1 MRSAGGEPR
10 DFLVPRAI
18 GVMRVASDRCYV
30 FRKTNHARLPA
41 TPRDARGR
49 QTGMRASRAYALA
62 ALLGCLFAAA
72 SADDECSGHGTYDS
86 SSAKC
91 ACDDSTPAPGAT
103 GWVGDACEIE
113 TVGVATPTIAAPF
126 VQSGTLEGGRW
137 RCYFLAVD
145 PGWNHLAVSLS
156 HAEDDR
162 GDPDVHGAFFDAAA
176 RPSFPR
182 SRTDGYDFREVSSAS
197 HAFVDVSVARADLD
211 ADAADAAH
219 LFLCAQAYGDAAT
232 TYEMRAAFSACPT
245 SFAPTHDAHDGSDVS
260 ITECSAPPPGTTS
273 ETSEPAGA
281 CDADSGA
288 CACAAYEDHT
298 FQAPEDGGGD
308 YFASSYYSERLGFG
322 ACAARIDFAFERI
335 ANAGRN
341 TRRVASYADQTLLP
355 GSWRFYELKVTAA
368 TDHQVVA
375 TLTRD
380 PDAGA
385 AEMYLRHETVPT
397 NHWGH
402 YDLPIDYVSG
412 TDLTQELVMTEGDGV
427 FEAGTWYAG
436 VYASA
441 GRAAA
446 FDVDFAYYECPR
458 NCSDRGTCVVAQ
470 NGTRHCECDLGPG
483 GNPYLKEDC
492 SEEFSQWSEAQSDAG
507 SAFAVNGTLA
517 SSEYDYFALPSMDAR
532 ESRRQI
538 EVVLSASFTKAH
550 AVYDWEEKPALLLK
564 RGGRADFPSVSD
576 YTFKT
581 TLERAGEAYEI
592 ELCASQFAGATWNA
606 AVYNPG
612 AGEPMAFAV
621 SFTKRAVC
629 PSATAEE
636 CSGHGTCRS
645 GNLADPN
652 FATCACDDG
661 WTASDCNFPSCPAGS
676 YVALPPGA
684 DGGPG
689 ATCFRGC
696 QGGKRRSSG
705 CDAVVCAPPARAAAS
720 GSTGSAANAP
730 TRCVLDEC
738 ESDLFRVDEEKGT
751 SCVVRCAPDENDAHG
766 PKRLRAECD
775 PETVRSS
782 AREIDDDSTQ
792 NVTTYGALATAATFA
807 AVALCV
813 VVAAAARGVCDARG
827 DGASV
832 GEKLAGC
839 WRSARGV
846 FGGNA
851 WERRRDL
858 YEDVDAFERADFD

>member
-1 MRSAGGEPR
+1 M
-10 DFLVPRAI
+10 
-18 GVMRVASDRCYV
+18 
-30 FRKTNHARLPA
+30 
-41 TPRDARGR
+41 
-49 QTGMRASRAYALA
+49 
-62 ALLGCLFAAA
+62 
-72 SADDECSGHGTYDS
+72 
-86 SSAKC
+86 
-91 ACDDSTPAPGAT
+91 
-103 GWVGDACEIE
+103 
-113 TVGVATPTIAAPF
+113 
-126 VQSGTLEGGRW
+126 
-137 RCYFLAVD
+137 
-145 PGWNHLAVSLS
+145 
-156 HAEDDR
+156 
-162 GDPDVHGAFFDAAA
+162 
-176 RPSFPR
+176 
-182 SRTDGYDFREVSSAS
+182 
-197 HAFVDVSVARADLD
+197 
-211 ADAADAAH
+211 
-219 LFLCAQAYGDAAT
+219 
-232 TYEMRAAFSACPT
+232 
-245 SFAPTHDAHDGSDVS
+245 
-260 ITECSAPPPGTTS
+260 
-273 ETSEPAGA
+273 
-281 CDADSGA
+281 
-288 CACAAYEDHT
+288 
-298 FQAPEDGGGD
+298 
-308 YFASSYYSERLGFG
+308 
-322 ACAARIDFAFERI
+322 
-335 ANAGRN
+335 
-341 TRRVASYADQTLLP
+341 
-355 GSWRFYELKVTAA
+355 
-368 TDHQVVA
+368 
-375 TLTRD
+375 
-380 PDAGA
+380 
-385 AEMYLRHETVPT
+385 
-397 NHWGH
+397 
-402 YDLPIDYVSG
+402 
-412 TDLTQELVMTEGDGV
+412 
-427 FEAGTWYAG
+427 
-436 VYASA
+436 
-441 GRAAA
+441 
-446 FDVDFAYYECPR
+446 
-458 NCSDRGTCVVAQ
+458 
-470 NGTRHCECDLGPG
+470 
-483 GNPYLKEDC
+483 
-492 SEEFSQWSEAQSDAG
+492 
-507 SAFAVNGTLA
+507 
-517 SSEYDYFALPSMDAR
+517 
-532 ESRRQI
+532 
-538 EVVLSASFTKAH
+538 VLSASFTKAH

-766 PKRLRAECD
+766 PKRLRAGA
-775 PETVRSS
+775 TRRRS
-782 AREIDDDSTQ
+782 ARAHGRL
-792 NVTTYGALATAATFA
+792 TTIVHKTSRRTARWRRRGTSPPSRSASASRRRRA
-807 AVALCV
+807 A
-813 VVAAAARGVCDARG
+813 CDARG

>member
-1 MRSAGGEPR
+1 
-10 DFLVPRAI
+10 
-18 GVMRVASDRCYV
+18 
-30 FRKTNHARLPA
+30 
-41 TPRDARGR
+41 
-49 QTGMRASRAYALA
+49 MRASHAYALA
-62 ALLGCLFAAA
+62 ALLASLFAAA

-86 SSAKC
+86 SSSKC
-91 ACDDSTPAPGAT
+91 ACDDPTPAPGAT

-113 TVGVATPTIAAPF
+113 TVGVATPTIAAPL
-126 VQSGTLEGGRW
+126 VQSGTLEGGQW

-162 GDPDVHGAFFDAAA
+162 GDPDVHGAFFDADA

-182 SRTDGYDFREVSSAS
+182 TRTDGYDFREVSSAS
-197 HAFVDVSVARADLD
+197 HAFVDVSVAKADLD
-211 ADAADAAH
+211 ADAADAAS
-219 LFLCAQAYGDAAT
+219 LFLCAQAYGDVAT
-232 TYEMRAAFSACPT
+232 TYELHAAFSKCPT
-245 SFAPTHDAHDGSDVS
+245 SFALENLGSGDEHSVTIS
-260 ITECSAPPPGTTS
+260 ECSTASGGT
-273 ETSEPAGA
+273 TSEPAGT
-281 CDADSGA
+281 CDAASGA
-288 CACAAYEDHT
+288 CACAAYDDHT

-322 ACAARIDFAFERI
+322 ACAARIDFAFKKI
-335 ANAGRN
+335 ANVQPGAS
-341 TRRVASYADQTLLP
+341 RVASYANQTLLP
-355 GSWRFYELKVTAA
+355 GQWRFYELAVDAA
-368 TDHQVVA
+368 TDHQVVIS
-375 TLTRD
+375 LSRD
-380 PDAGA
+380 PNAGA

-402 YDLPIDYVSG
+402 YDLPDDYVSG
-412 TDLTQELVMTEGDGV
+412 NEQTQELVITEGDGV
-427 FEAGTWYAG
+427 FEFGTWYVG
-436 VYASA
+436 VFASA
-441 GRAAA
+441 GRAAT
-446 FDVDFAYYECPR
+446 FDVDFAYYDCPR
-458 NCSDRGTCVVAQ
+458 NCSDRGTCVVSNDGAE
-470 NGTRHCECDLGPG
+470 RHCACDSDGN

-492 SEEFSQWSEAQSDAG
+492 SEEFSQWNEAASDT
-507 SAFAVNGTLA
+507 FEVNGTLS

-538 EVVLSASFTKAH
+538 EVVLSASFTKEH

-564 RGGRADFPSVSD
+564 RGGRADFPSISN

-581 TLERAGEAYEI
+581 TLERAGESYEI
-592 ELCASQFAGATWNA
+592 QLCASQFAGATWNA

-612 AGEPMAFAV
+612 GVEPMAFAV
-621 SFTKRAVC
+621 SFTKRGVC

-645 GNLADPN
+645 ENLADPN

-661 WTASDCNFPSCPAGS
+661 WTASDCNFPSCPEGS

-720 GSTGSAANAP
+720 GSGSATSAP

-738 ESDLFRVDEEKGT
+738 ERDFFKVDEDKGE
-751 SCVVRCAPDENDAHG
+751 SCVVRCAADASDPHG
-766 PKRLRAECD
+766 PRRLQAACD

-782 AREIDDDSTQ
+782 AREIDDDEDDDEEEWAYD
-792 NVTTYGALATAATFA
+792 VFATIATI
-807 AVALCV
+807 V
-813 VVAAAARGVCDARG
+813 VVVGVVVGVAYARGGGDAFA
-827 DGASV
+827 GASV

-839 WRSARGV
+839 WRSVRGV
-846 FGGNA
+846 FGGGDS
-851 WERRRDL
+851 WERRRDP

>member
-1 MRSAGGEPR
+1 M
-10 DFLVPRAI
+10 
-18 GVMRVASDRCYV
+18 
-30 FRKTNHARLPA
+30 
-41 TPRDARGR
+41 
-49 QTGMRASRAYALA
+49 AL
-62 ALLGCLFAAA
+62 
-72 SADDECSGHGTYDS
+72 
-86 SSAKC
+86 
-91 ACDDSTPAPGAT
+91 
-103 GWVGDACEIE
+103 
-113 TVGVATPTIAAPF
+113 
-126 VQSGTLEGGRW
+126 
-137 RCYFLAVD
+137 
-145 PGWNHLAVSLS
+145 
-156 HAEDDR
+156 
-162 GDPDVHGAFFDAAA
+162 
-176 RPSFPR
+176 
-182 SRTDGYDFREVSSAS
+182 
-197 HAFVDVSVARADLD
+197 
-211 ADAADAAH
+211 
-219 LFLCAQAYGDAAT
+219 
-232 TYEMRAAFSACPT
+232 
-245 SFAPTHDAHDGSDVS
+245 
-260 ITECSAPPPGTTS
+260 
-273 ETSEPAGA
+273 
-281 CDADSGA
+281 
-288 CACAAYEDHT
+288 
-298 FQAPEDGGGD
+298 
-308 YFASSYYSERLGFG
+308 
-322 ACAARIDFAFERI
+322 
-335 ANAGRN
+335 
-341 TRRVASYADQTLLP
+341 
-355 GSWRFYELKVTAA
+355 YELKVTAA

-412 TDLTQELVMTEGDGV
+412 TDLTQELVITEGDGV

-581 TLERAGEAYEI
+581 TLERAGEVLEI
-592 ELCASQFAGATWNA
+592 ELCASQFAGAAWNA

-652 FATCACDDG
+652 FATCARAT
-661 WTASDCNFPSCPAGS
+661 TAGPRATATSPPAPRARTWRS
-676 YVALPPGA
+676 
-684 DGGPG
+684 
-689 ATCFRGC
+689 
-696 QGGKRRSSG
+696 RRARTEAPARRAS
-705 CDAVVCAPPARAAAS
+705 AVARAAS
-720 GSTGSAANAP
+720 GGAAGV
-730 TRCVLDEC
+730 TRWCVLPPRGRRRAAR
-738 ESDLFRVDEEKGT
+738 RVPRRSPDA
-751 SCVVRCAPDENDAHG
+751 VRAGRVRERPFPRRRG
-766 PKRLRAECD
+766 RRARRAWCGARR
-775 PETVRSS
+775 TRTTRTARSGCGRRATRRRS
-782 AREIDDDSTQ
+782 ARALGRL
-792 NVTTYGALATAATFA
+792 TTIVHKTSRRTALLAAAAAFA

-813 VVAAAARGVCDARG
+813 VVAAAARGVCDARETAR
-827 DGASV
+827 AS
-832 GEKLAGC
+832 G
-839 WRSARGV
+839 RSWRGV
-846 FGGNA
+846 GAARAGFSEETRGNGGGTCTRTWTRSNA
-851 WERRRDL
+851 RTLTEGKARASFQNTF
-858 YEDVDAFERADFD
+858 DVMTEK

>member
-1 MRSAGGEPR
+1 MCAW
-10 DFLVPRAI
+10 
-18 GVMRVASDRCYV
+18 RV
-30 FRKTNHARLPA
+30 
-41 TPRDARGR
+41 
-49 QTGMRASRAYALA
+49 YALA
-62 ALLGCLFAAA
+62 ALLASLFATS
-72 SADDECSGHGTYDS
+72 SADEECSGHGTNDS
-86 SSAKC
+86 TSTKC
-91 ACDDSTPAPGAT
+91 ACDDPTPAPGVT

-113 TVGVATPTIAAPF
+113 TVGVATPTISAPL
-126 VQSGTLEGGRW
+126 VQNGTLEGGQW

-162 GDPDVHGAFFDAAA
+162 GDPDVHGVFFDAAA
-176 RPSFPR
+176 RPSLPR
-182 SRTDGYDFREVSSAS
+182 TQTDAYDFREVSSAA
-197 HAFVDVSVARADLD
+197 HAFVDVSVSRADLD
-211 ADAADAAH
+211 ANAGNATH
-219 LFLCAQAYGDAAT
+219 LFLCTQAYGDVAT
-232 TYEMRAAFSACPT
+232 TYELRAAFSACPT
-245 SFAPTHDAHDGSDVS
+245 SFALKDTGENADVLVQ
-260 ITECSAPPPGTTS
+260 ECSTGPGT
-273 ETSEPAGA
+273 TSEPAGA
-281 CDADSGA
+281 CNAESGA
-288 CACAAYEDHT
+288 CACEAYEDHT

-308 YFASSYYSERLGFG
+308 YFASSTYSERLGFG
-322 ACAARIDFAFERI
+322 ACAARIEFAFKKVADVPPR
-335 ANAGRN
+335 G
-341 TRRVASYADQTLLP
+341 RRVASYAGQTLLP
-355 GSWRFYELKVTAA
+355 GSWRFYELAVDAV

-402 YDLPIDYVSG
+402 YDLPDDYISG
-412 TDLTQELVMTEGDGV
+412 TELTQEVVITEGDGM

-441 GRAAA
+441 GRAAV
-446 FDVDFAYYECPR
+446 FDVDFAYYDCPR

-470 NGTRHCECDLGPG
+470 NGTRHCECDVGPG

-492 SEEFSQWSEAQSDAG
+492 SEEFSPWTEARSGDAT
-507 SAFAVNGTLA
+507 SFVVNGTLG
-517 SSEYDYFALPSMDAR
+517 SSEYDYFALPSMAAR

-538 EVVLSASFTKAH
+538 EVVLSASFTKNRAM
-550 AVYDWEEKPALLLK
+550 YGWEEKPALLLK
-564 RGGRADFPSVSD
+564 RGGRADYPSLSD

-592 ELCASQFAGATWNA
+592 QLCASQFAGATWNA
-606 AVYNPG
+606 AVYNPEG
-612 AGEPMAFAV
+612 VEPMTFAV

-645 GNLADPN
+645 GNLADPA

-661 WTASDCNFPSCPAGS
+661 WTASDCNFPSCPEGS

-705 CDAVVCAPPARAAAS
+705 CDAVVCAPPARAAA
-720 GSTGSAANAP
+720 GGPGGATMNAP
-730 TRCVLDEC
+730 TRCVMDEC
-738 ESDLFRVDEEKGT
+738 ERDLFRVDEDKGV
-751 SCVVRCAPDENDAHG
+751 SCVVRCAPDAVDPHG
-766 PKRLRAECD
+766 PRRLQAGCD

-782 AREIDDDSTQ
+782 GREIDGDEDDEGGAW
-792 NVTTYGALATAATFA
+792 TYGVLATAA
-807 AVALCV
+807 ALV
-813 VVAAAARGVCDARG
+813 VVGGVVAGAWYTRSGGESVWERLAGSWRGAGIFG
-827 DGASV
+827 DGD
-832 GEKLAGC
+832 
-839 WRSARGV
+839 
-846 FGGNA
+846 A
-851 WERRRDL
+851 WGRRRDP